1 MKLTASTGDG
11 GGNGGVREVGQLTE
25 RWSAV
30 LDRVGEQRIDGE
42 ADAGRIRVSGSA
54 SRCSPT
60 LVCLLLVAMYRASQ
74 QSTVVF
80 LDTLEHHATGWFE

>member
-1 MKLTASTGDG
+1 MA
-11 GGNGGVREVGQLTE
+11 
-25 RWSAV
+25 
-30 LDRVGEQRIDGE
+30 LDRVGETWIGGE

-54 SRCSPT
+54 SRCSPAP
-60 LVCLLLVAMYRASQ
+60 VRLLLVAVYRASQ